1 LSAANGV
8 DVVELV
14 RKECAVVEEEQGRR
28 SAVLDVGTGTGVWA
42 VEVASGGRWCDV
54 LGIE

>member
-1 LSAANGV
+1 V

-42 VEVASGGRWCDV
+42 VEVASGGRWCDI